1 VDSYKAVSSRDEK
14 VVYGGGGLQESSSY
28 PTPPELKNMDLD
40 VIEDD
45 ERQVHLPPHPE
56 TPPANATAGVTTS
69 TIPKAT
75 TDVTT
80 PTKLATEAPVA
91 AETAAAHN
99 LAILRN
105 PSLRSSTVLNPDFLK
120 SYFDQ
125 SRLHHL
131 STWKADL
138 KNQMQ
143 QLTSSQKPRRTR
155 TGARC
160 IMHVDF
166 DCFFCSVSLL
176 SRPEL
181 KDKPVVV
188 GHGGAKSGE
197 IASCNYVAREFGVHN
212 GMSMGRGFELCK
224 DLVCLPYDFPG
235 YERASRAFYEILL
248 SVNADAIQ
256 AVSVDEA
263 LLDVSSLEADA
274 LATSIR
280 DRVREKTQ
288 CEVSIG
294 IGGNILQA
302 KLALRKA
309 KPCGQYHLQAQ
320 DVQEF
325 LQNVEVRD
333 LPGVGWKLSEK
344 LEEMNISTVGDV
356 RTKSLGELKTKL
368 GPKTGEKLYG
378 FARGIDNTEVGEIVE
393 RKSVSVEVN
402 VVPSVSV

>member
-1 VDSYKAVSSRDEK
+1 MSVDKPVDSYKAVSSREEK

-28 PTPPELKNMDLD
+28 PTPPELKDIDLED
-40 VIEDD
+40 VKDD
-45 ERQVHLPPHPE
+45 QPELHQQSELHSLPS
-56 TPPANATAGVTTS
+56 TPPTVVDSLNA
-69 TIPKAT
+69 P
-75 TDVTT
+75 
-80 PTKLATEAPVA
+80 PPVPPVDPA
-91 AETAAAHN
+91 DTAAAHN
-99 LAILRN
+99 TTILAN

-143 QLTSSQKPRRTR
+143 QLTSSQKPRRNR
-155 TGARC
+155 LGPRK
-160 IMHVDF
+160 IMHIDF

-176 SRPEL
+176 SRPDL

-188 GHGGAKSGE
+188 GHGGGKSGE
-197 IASCNYVAREFGVHN
+197 IASCNYPARAFGIHN
-212 GMSMGRGFELCK
+212 GMFMSGAMELCK
-224 DLVCLPYDFPG
+224 DLVCLPYDFPA
-235 YERASRAFYEILL
+235 YEKASRDFYEILL

-263 LLDVSSLEADA
+263 LLDVSALEPDS

-280 DRVREKTQ
+280 DQVRQKTG
-288 CEVSIG
+288 CDVSIG
-294 IGGNILQA
+294 IGGNILLA

-309 KPCGQYHLQAQ
+309 KPAGQYHLHP
-320 DVQEF
+320 DEVHEF
-325 LQNVEVRD
+325 MQNLAVRD

-344 LEEMNISTVGDV
+344 LEEMGINTVGAV
-356 RTKSLGELKTKL
+356 RTKSLNELKTKL

-378 FARGIDNTEVGEIVE
+378 FARGIDNTEVSEIVE

-402 VVPSVSV
+402 VLPSLLI